1 MEKLLEVK
9 ALTKKYQEGPIE
21 NKVVDNVNLQVGKGE
36 FVMIMGASGSGKTS
50 LLHLLAGI
58 DYFDSGTIQYTQ
70 SNQTVD
76 LSQMSET
83 ERTVFR
89 RTNIG
94 IVFQQQCLIPDLT
107 VYENIMM
114 PVLLGRNQKA
124 ADSMKDTILN
134 LCGQFGLKEHIQKY
148 PSQLSGGQQQRAAI
162 LRAVINRPPLLLCDE
177 PTGSLNSAQS
187 AIVMDLLNKLI
198 RNGQTIVLVTHDVK
212 VAVRGGRV
220 VYIKDGQASDEM
232 KFTDD
237 VACPVKRR
245 EDELMQFLQ
254 QRGGNV
260 DGKFYVR
267 LGEAEKEKNPEFI
280 SGNLYFAYCGAA
292 GKCPDFTE
300 RTGYGV

>member
-9 ALTKKYQEGPIE
+9 ALTKKYQEESIE

-58 DYFDSGTIQYTQ
+58 DLFDSGSIQYTQ
-70 SNQTVD
+70 SGQTAD
-76 LSQMSET
+76 FSQMSET
-83 ERTVFR
+83 EKAVFR

-114 PVLLGRNQKA
+114 PVLLGGNQKA
-124 ADSMKDTILN
+124 KDSMKDTILN

-187 AIVMDLLNKLI
+187 VIVMDLLDELN
-198 RNGQTIVLVTHDVK
+198 RNGQTILLVTHDVK

-220 VYIKDGQASDEM
+220 VYIKDGRAAGEL

-237 VACPVKRR
+237 GSCPVGHR
-245 EDELMQFLQ
+245 EEELMRFLQ
-254 QRGGNV
+254 
-260 DGKFYVR
+260 K
-267 LGEAEKEKNPEFI
+267 
-280 SGNLYFAYCGAA
+280 SGW
-292 GKCPDFTE
+292 
-300 RTGYGV
+300 